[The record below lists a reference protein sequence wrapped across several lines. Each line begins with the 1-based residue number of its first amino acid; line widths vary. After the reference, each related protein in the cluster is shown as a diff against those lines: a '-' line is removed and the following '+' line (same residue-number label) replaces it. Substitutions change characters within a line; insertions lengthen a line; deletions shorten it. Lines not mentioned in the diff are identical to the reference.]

1 MLSPQF
7 QTNSFQMF
15 SEDKKQLIGIVGAS
29 VVTYAVASRLWSYLR
44 SRPAPLVPIG
54 IVKELYVYPV
64 KSCKGISVFS
74 FYCHELGPISAEH
87 FDRRFIVIDGRTG
100 RFYTG
105 RQKPV
110 MVTIECKIEDGIL
123 TLRSWDGN
131 SAQVDLA
138 EVSRNRVIRTAT
150 LHSKLRTDGLDC
162 GDKAAEFFSKAI
174 DEPDARLLMYEEGLF
189 TERTCVTHP
198 DWWNNNVPKRKDDCA
213 YADLAPYM
221 ITTQASLD
229 DLNAK
234 LDRDVSSK
242 NFRPVIVVDYCA
254 AWDEDKWIDLQ
265 IGEARLQCFKPCT
278 RCVFTTIDPST
289 GVMDNELQPLKK
301 LRQFRLAPEGP
312 MRQQFKD
319 SPIFGVNA
327 GVDKSGYIHVGQ
339 TVFARYK
346 DSAF

>member
-1 MLSPQF
+1 MVQSR
-7 QTNSFQMF
+7 TKSFQMF

-44 SRPAPLVPIG
+44 SCPAPLVPIG

-87 FDRRFIVIDGRTG
+87 FDRRFIVIDGKTG

-123 TLRSWDGN
+123 TLRSRDGN

-138 EVSRNRVIRTAT
+138 EVSRSRVIRTAT

-198 DWWNNNVPKRKDDCA
+198 DWWNNNVPKRKDD
-213 YADLAPYM
+213 
-221 ITTQASLD
+221 
-229 DLNAK
+229 
-234 LDRDVSSK
+234 VSSK
-242 NFRPVIVVDYCA
+242 NFRPVIVVDHCA

-301 LRQFRLAPEGP
+301 LRQWVVYISFLDRYLINLLRFRLAPEGP

-327 GVDKSGYIHVGQ
+327 GVDKP
-339 TVFARYK
+339 
-346 DSAF
+346 